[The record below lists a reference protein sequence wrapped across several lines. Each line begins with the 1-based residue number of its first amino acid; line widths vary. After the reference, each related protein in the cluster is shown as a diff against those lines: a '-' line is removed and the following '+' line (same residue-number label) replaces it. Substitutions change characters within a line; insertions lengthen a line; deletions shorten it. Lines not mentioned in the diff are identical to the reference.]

1 MRACM
6 TDKPNPLDIEAEKL
20 RARLRLVSAS
30 GEPPE
35 ITPESCGI
43 DPDQD
48 WKATLIQRVDKK
60 TGEITYPCRA
70 YNLMLILENDP
81 QWKGRIRFDEFRQQ
95 AMLDQR
101 ELTDADVIELK
112 AWFEKTWISTEVKTT
127 TVHEAVET
135 VANRYAFHPIR
146 TWLHSLIWD
155 GIPRIDTFFSD
166 YCGTAQTP
174 YVLAVARSFFVSAVA
189 RVMRPGCKV
198 DTMLILEGAQ
208 GIGKSRLLLALFSPA
223 WHAEI
228 MYEPGKPDFCQ
239 ALRGKWC
246 AEFGELAAMGKADNN
261 RIKQVLTQTQDTY
274 RKSYGHHTGTF
285 PRQNIFAGTTNRDD
299 WGMDETGLRRFLP
312 ILCVDITVE
321 VMEANRD
328 QLWAEA
334 RHRFDAGEP
343 WWDIPDAESEQEQ
356 RYQVDSWEDLIQP
369 FLQRHQSVTIT
380 DVLEQALGIK
390 PEKHGKSEQ
399 IRVGNILRRLKWVRK
414 QDTNGQRKRYYV
426 PINRYK
432 TNT

>member
-1 MRACM
+1 MRASM

-48 WKATLIQRVDKK
+48 WKATLIQRIDKK

-135 VANRYAFHPIR
+135 VANRHAFHPIR
-146 TWLHSLIWD
+146 TWLHSLTWD

-174 YVLAVARSFFVSAVA
+174 YALAVARSFFVSAVA

-246 AEFGELAAMGKADNN
+246 AEFGELAAMGESGQQPHQASPHANA
-261 RIKQVLTQTQDTY
+261 
-274 RKSYGHHTGTF
+274 GH
-285 PRQNIFAGTTNRDD
+285 
-299 WGMDETGLRRFLP
+299 LP
-312 ILCVDITVE
+312 
-321 VMEANRD
+321 
-328 QLWAEA
+328 Q
-334 RHRFDAGEP
+334 
-343 WWDIPDAESEQEQ
+343 
-356 RYQVDSWEDLIQP
+356 
-369 FLQRHQSVTIT
+369 
-380 DVLEQALGIK
+380 
-390 PEKHGKSEQ
+390 
-399 IRVGNILRRLKWVRK
+399 ILRPSHRHLPAPKHFCRDHQPRRLGDGR
-414 QDTNGQRKRYYV
+414 
-426 PINRYK
+426 NRTPAVSAHPLCGYHSRGDGSQPRSIVGRSAPSL
-432 TNT
+432 